1 VIGDLLS
8 RHKDAVCW
16 LHVSLVAGTLL
27 VAVPLL
33 RWTGSAVP
41 TPSLTLLVLGLATLA
56 WGQNIGLVHHF
67 AHHLPRGPR
76 WLGLWTA
83 RLLHALGGLGFTRTR
98 FTHRLHHAH
107 LGTGL
112 DPDRIGYESTTTVW
126 RRLRYLVLIGPL
138 RARFAPVDVSQALA
152 AMSPTRRAAFDA
164 ACRADRRLIVA
175 AQLVLLGLCGLY
187 YPIVVAAL
195 LLANVLSNLRE
206 MTEHGDHGRAAF
218 VDIQPSLLGVLF
230 ISTPGFWF
238 HGLHH
243 SDATMHYLDLPV
255 ASRSK
260 AVNGP
265 LPHLRRRSATA
276 YLFTGR

>member
-1 VIGDLLS
+1 MIGALLS

-16 LHVSLVAGTLL
+16 LHISLVVGTLL

-33 RWTGSAVP
+33 GWESAVP
-41 TPSLTLLVLGLATLA
+41 TPGLALLGFALATLA
-56 WGQNIGLVHHF
+56 WSQNIGLVHHF

-76 WLGLWTA
+76 WLGLSTA

-107 LGTGL
+107 LGTAR

-126 RRLRYLVLIGPL
+126 RRLRYLVFIGPL

-164 ACRADRRLIVA
+164 ACRTDRHLIVA
-175 AQLVLLGLCGLY
+175 AQLGLLALCGLY

-195 LLANVLSNLRE
+195 LVANVLSNLRE
-206 MTEHGDHGRAAF
+206 MTEHGDHGRAAL
-218 VDIQPSLLGVLF
+218 VDVQPSLLGVLF

-255 ASRSK
+255 AARTKVVDS
-260 AVNGP
+260 P
-265 LPHLRRRSATA
+265 LPHLRRRSAAA